1 MISNKYPLDFDELE
15 KGDVISTDIIEDAMG
30 TKATDRNFNFKMLAL
45 AAMIEKQTGF
55 NVKAQ
60 NYTELRILTDE
71 EGVEHNAKTFQHGLN
86 KLRRAG
92 QIARNVN
99 PEQLTSSSMDRL
111 QRQMLN
117 QGRIMQA
124 IKRER
129 RQIANDDKA
138 KQLTNGV
145 E

>member
-1 MISNKYPLDFDELE
+1 MNSKYPLDFDELQ
-15 KGDVISTDIIEDAMG
+15 KGDVITTEIIEEAMG
-30 TKATDRNFNFKMLAL
+30 CKATERGFNFKMLAL
-45 AAMIEKQTGF
+45 ASLIEKHTGF

-60 NYTELRILTDE
+60 NYTELRILIDE

-92 QIARNVN
+92 QIARQIDI
-99 PEQLTSSSMDRL
+99 EQLTNRSTDRL
-111 QRQMLN
+111 QRQILN

-129 RQIANDDKA
+129 RQIASEAGPKELA
-138 KQLTNGV
+138 